1 MVDSYLNVFYMFYS
15 ILMDI
20 YYIYYLEH
28 SLVTQNLL
36 VRTRTELDSDKLEL
50 RHYNYITKFTLD

>member
-1 MVDSYLNVFYMFYS
+1 MVDSYLNVFYVFYS